1 MQRALSTHLFANHRL
16 TTAWLD
22 RIWDAGIPLIE
33 IFCARQHLDYRD
45 KSRVTDLGH
54 WFRDAQLKVHS
65 LHSPLYS
72 DTAWG
77 RSGPQSIVTIT
88 ETVKSKRLDM
98 VDEIKRALEFGDLR
112 ENSEYRAAL
121 DRQNVVKARIV
132 ELRQRIS
139 EISSID
145 LSKISRDK
153 AGYGSTLVLYD
164 GERDEEVTYR
174 LVSPEESDPQGGL
187 ISTTS
192 PVGKSLMGKEE
203 GDEVVVR
210 TPAGARNFE
219 IRSLVT
225 IHDQVEEKS

>member
-1 MQRALSTHLFANHRL
+1 MTPEIKQKLQSELDELETELRIHL
-16 TTAWLD
+16 
-22 RIWDAGIPLIE
+22 P
-33 IFCARQHLDYRD
+33 
-45 KSRVTDLGH
+45 K
-54 WFRDAQLKVHS
+54 
-65 LHSPLYS
+65 
-72 DTAWG
+72 
-77 RSGPQSIVTIT
+77 
-88 ETVKSKRLDM
+88 
-98 VDEIKRALEFGDLR
+98 EIKRALEFGDLR

-139 EISSID
+139 EIASID
-145 LSKISRDK
+145 LKRVPRDK
-153 AGYGSTLVLYD
+153 ASYGSTLILYD

-174 LVSPEESDPQGGL
+174 LVTPEESDPQKGL

-219 IRSLVT
+219 IRRLT
-225 IHDQVEEKS
+225 TLHDEIENKA